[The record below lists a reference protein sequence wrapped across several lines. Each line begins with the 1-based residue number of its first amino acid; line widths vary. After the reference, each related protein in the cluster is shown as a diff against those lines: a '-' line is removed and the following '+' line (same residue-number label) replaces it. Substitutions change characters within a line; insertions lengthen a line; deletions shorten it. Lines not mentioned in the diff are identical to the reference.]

1 MADST
6 CVNHAQEDLTDD
18 QIQQLLL
25 EAETRLKA
33 PNMLCSQT
41 DDLASLRIPK
51 LSPGSS
57 LESYIRQ
64 GDDIATVDATKI
76 TDQQQKGLANSL
88 RVIEIKKVNTDKPTA
103 GPEWFNLPKTEMT
116 PELKR
121 DLQLIRMRSVLDPKR
136 HYKKENGKAKPPEYS
151 QVGTIIEGPAEFFSN
166 RITKKDRKKNFVE
179 ETLALERGTKRFQA
193 KYRDIQAKKSSGKKS
208 FYKDLQA
215 KRIRKNK

>member
-6 CVNHAQEDLTDD
+6 CVGVQENLTDD

-25 EAETRLKA
+25 EAEARLKG
-33 PNMLCSQT
+33 PNALTTQN

-57 LESYIRQ
+57 LEAYIRQ
-64 GDDIATVDATKI
+64 GDDVATVDAAKI
-76 TDQQQKGLANSL
+76 VDQKQKELANSL
-88 RVIEIKKVNTDKPTA
+88 RVAGIKKVNTDKPTA

-116 PELKR
+116 TELKR

-151 QVGTIIEGPAEFFSN
+151 QQSHHQEGP
-166 RITKKDRKKNFVE
+166 
-179 ETLALERGTKRFQA
+179 
-193 KYRDIQAKKSSGKKS
+193 
-208 FYKDLQA
+208 
-215 KRIRKNK
+215 